1 MARADR
7 KTILSPFYPHLIYVL
22 YASSHFFTHH
32 SKKGLTFMCVQ
43 KGKFMLAAGDVALEG
58 TINTPAHLGDVFVK
72 IRQDEDTTHVACCL
86 NKLTSRAQN
95 DKDAAL
101 AMTKG
106 AGMIF
111 QGRPCR
117 TEMVR
122 ANRTFILRN
131 YVGGE
136 VSLEEAR
143 SILQQFGA
151 IGRLEEVS
159 SDIAESLEEAR
170 SVLQQ
175 SGAIGRLRGS
185 SLGSQQVDG

>member
-1 MARADR
+1 
-7 KTILSPFYPHLIYVL
+7 
-22 YASSHFFTHH
+22 
-32 SKKGLTFMCVQ
+32 
-43 KGKFMLAAGDVALEG
+43 MLPL
-58 TINTPAHLGDVFVK
+58 VFC
-72 IRQDEDTTHVACCL
+72 QYT
-86 NKLTSRAQN
+86 N

-106 AGMIF
+106 TGMIF

-143 SILQQFGA
+143 S
-151 IGRLEEVS
+151 
-159 SDIAESLEEAR
+159 
-170 SVLQQ
+170 VLQQ
-175 SGAIGRLRGS
+175 SGAIGRLREVFMS
-185 SLGSQQVDG
+185 ILFFKVLSL

>member
-1 MARADR
+1 
-7 KTILSPFYPHLIYVL
+7 
-22 YASSHFFTHH
+22 
-32 SKKGLTFMCVQ
+32 
-43 KGKFMLAAGDVALEG
+43 MLPL
-58 TINTPAHLGDVFVK
+58 VFC
-72 IRQDEDTTHVACCL
+72 QYT
-86 NKLTSRAQN
+86 N

-159 SDIAESLEEAR
+159 SGIAES
-170 SVLQQ
+170 
-175 SGAIGRLRGS
+175 IGTHQGS
-185 SLGSQQVDG
+185 SVQFPGIQRCS